1 MNDDLRPACYNH
13 PDPDAWFPEPARYAD
28 EIKLTVLRGVIA
40 LKVCAECPFTKAC
53 LKLGMED
60 QNIDWGIFGGALSHE
75 RKRAVGWGRS
85 YSIRIEEQI
94 RKRATLAGV
103 PVPVIEVQKRELRKR
118 FGGGSRSVPY
128 VPSVS

>member
-13 PDPDAWFPEPARYAD
+13 PDPDAWFPEAVRYAD
-28 EIKLTVLRGVIA
+28 EVKLTVLRGVIA
-40 LKVCAECPFTKAC
+40 LKVCAECPMQQAC
-53 LKLGMED
+53 LKLGMENE
-60 QNIDWGIFGGALSHE
+60 NIDWGIFGGALSYE
-75 RKRAVGWGRS
+75 RKRAIGWGRS
-85 YSIRIEEQI
+85 YSIKVEEKI

-103 PVPVIEVQKRELRKR
+103 PIPVIRFQKRELRKH